1 MSAIAAI
8 ILAAGKGT
16 RMKSDRAKVVF
27 ELAGKTLIQRVV
39 ETSIKLNCSRICV
52 VVGHRKDT
60 VIASLD
66 EYEDLVFADQDEQL
80 GTGHA
85 VMIAEEKFNGYDG
98 DILILAGDVPLLKA
112 ETLEKLHRHHQSTN
126 ADCTVLTAV
135 LDDAGRYGRIIRD
148 SLSQVIG
155 VVEYKDATE
164 EQKRIQEFNTGIWC
178 FKASALFDAIHKIDN
193 NNAQKEY
200 YLTDTLSVLV
210 RQGQKVEALILDDLA
225 QASGINSQEQ
235 LADLEKVYLD
245 QIKTHWLNN
254 GVMIHNP
261 DTVYIGEDVEIE
273 PDVTIEA
280 HTIIKGKCYLEYGC
294 HIGPHCYLEHSDIGK
309 ETILQGY
316 NIIINANA
324 HEAEIIPWGEKILEE
339 TFVQE

>member
-1 MSAIAAI
+1 MTAIAAI

-16 RMKSDRAKVVF
+16 RMKSDRAKVIF

-39 ETSIKLNCSRICV
+39 ETSIKLNCEKICA

-60 VIASLD
+60 VIGALD
-66 EYEDLVFADQDEQL
+66 DFPELVYADQAEQL

-85 VMIAEEKFNGYDG
+85 VMVAEKQFKDYEG
-98 DILILAGDVPLLKA
+98 DILILAGDVPLLKP
-112 ETLEKLHRHHQSTN
+112 ETLEQLKNHHQSTN
-126 ADCTVLTAV
+126 AACTVLTAV
-135 LDDAGRYGRIIRD
+135 LNDAGRYGRIIRD
-148 SLSQVIG
+148 SCSQVVGI
-155 VVEYKDATE
+155 VEFKDATE
-164 EQKRIQEFNTGIWC
+164 EQLKIQEFNTGIWC
-178 FKASALFDAIHKIDN
+178 FKSSALFDAIHKIDN

-200 YLTDTLSVLV
+200 YLTDTLAVLV
-210 RQGQKVEALILDDLA
+210 SQGKKVEAVILDDLA

-245 QIKTHWLNN
+245 KIKTHWLNN

-261 DTVYIGEDVEIE
+261 DSVYIGEDVEIE

-280 HTIIKGKCYLEYGC
+280 HSTIKGKCYLEYGC

-316 NIIINANA
+316 NIVINANA
-324 HEAEIIPWGEKILEE
+324 HDAEIIPWGEKILEE